1 MCSKIPKNKKLT
13 NQLKNIRKIKHLY
26 LQNRIEIQGTSMT
39 SVNNPENSIRISATE
54 RPRKATNHKIET
66 TEMEELNSTPTKD
79 IRRNNC

>member
-39 SVNNPENSIRISATE
+39 SVNNPENSIRIAAT
-54 RPRKATNHKIET
+54 
-66 TEMEELNSTPTKD
+66 
-79 IRRNNC
+79 